1 MGGFGGVFL
10 GGLAGGFSNGY
21 SMGRRIKGDMDQN
34 ELAKESDRL
43 NKKMED
49 STTYKADQ
57 QGQGALAMPD
67 QQTAEN
73 YAAYNN
79 TIAAEDEATFGGG
92 LSSAPK
98 TSVKKEQSYTRADY
112 YADMGR
118 KASGL
123 GFYDRADRYQQR
135 AEQME
140 DRQFNRERTIAADQR
155 ATESH
160 SMNMEKG
167 QIDLDRAKAEEE
179 GRKRME
185 TFNTTL
191 AGEYEAASK
200 AGKPLS
206 FSRVM
211 EIALENKLS
220 PQQIVSAY
228 AGINGIDEAETGSI
242 LAARARAARDAA
254 SGGLDNMVK
263 VYETNPLFN
272 DGITLELKRGKD
284 GKVTLLQGGNALV
297 SDVSEQHAIGYLLK
311 HVVDPYSAIEFDMS
325 VRSNM
330 LKDRKTQS
338 EIDENKA
345 QASNALAGASKT
357 RAETVNLKAGGG
369 DGKYKVEANE
379 VSSALGKPAMDERG
393 RPITDDYG
401 MQKFIRDPAE
411 EDRFYKWMN
420 AQGLTDTNKAL
431 AMWKGG
437 AGDANK
443 PSAPAPNPNRK
454 PLSHFAN

>member
-1 MGGFGGVFL
+1 MRLNWNNIGRGL
-10 GGLAGGFSNGY
+10 GDVADAVREKRLS
-21 SMGRRIKGDMDQN
+21 
-34 ELAKESDRL
+34 EESDRL

-123 GFYDRADRYQQR
+123 GFHDRADRYQQR

-160 SMNMEKG
+160 SMSMEKG
-167 QIDLDRAKAEEE
+167 QLDLNRAKAEEAE
-179 GRKRME
+179 RLRLE
-185 TFNTTL
+185 TFNTQL

-206 FSRVM
+206 FSRVK

-272 DGITLELKRGKD
+272 DGLKLEVKRDKSGN
-284 GKVTLLQGGNALV
+284 VTVLNGGRPIV
-297 SDVSEQHAIGYLLK
+297 EGVSEQHAMGFLMK
-311 HVVDPYSAIEFDMS
+311 HVVDPISAIEFDMS
-325 VRSNM
+325 VRSNL
-330 LKDRKTQS
+330 LKNRETESK
-338 EIDENKA
+338 IKENEA
-345 QASNALAGASKT
+345 QASSALASAART
-357 RAETVNLKAGGG
+357 RAETDIVKKGGG
-369 DGKYKVEANE
+369 QKPDDTRQNVSAAVKQVLLATGLAKQDPVGNIFLQGEDGKSNEKEIARLGAEAE
-379 VSSALGKPAMDERG
+379 KLVRQGVPPYEA
-393 RPITDDYG
+393 
-401 MQKFIRDPAE
+401 AE
-411 EDRFYKWMN
+411 QVINRR
-420 AQGLTDTNKAL
+420 A
-431 AMWKGG
+431 
-437 AGDANK
+437 
-443 PSAPAPNPNRK
+443 APAPAPAAAPKKDRP
-454 PLSHFAN
+454 PLSSFH

>member
-1 MGGFGGVFL
+1 MRLNWNNIGRGL
-10 GGLAGGFSNGY
+10 GDVADAVREKRLS
-21 SMGRRIKGDMDQN
+21 
-34 ELAKESDRL
+34 EESDRL

-79 TIAAEDEATFGGG
+79 TIAAEDEAAFGGG

-123 GFYDRADRYQQR
+123 GFYDRADRFQQR

-140 DRQFNRERTIAADQR
+140 DRQFNREHTITADQR

-160 SMNMEKG
+160 SMSMAKG
-167 QIDLDRAKAEEE
+167 QIDLNRAKAEEAE
-179 GRKRME
+179 RKRLE
-185 TFNTTL
+185 TFNTQL

-206 FSRVM
+206 FSRVK

-254 SGGLDNMVK
+254 TGGLDNMVK

-272 DGITLELKRGKD
+272 DGLTLEVKRDKAGN
-284 GKVTLLQGGNALV
+284 VTVLNGGRPIVQG
-297 SDVSEQHAIGYLLK
+297 VSEQHAMGFLMK
-311 HVVDPYSAIEFDMS
+311 HVVDPISAIEFDMN
-325 VRSNM
+325 VRSHLM
-330 LKDRKTQS
+330 KERES
-338 EIDENKA
+338 VSRIRENNA
-345 QASNALAGASKT
+345 QASNALASAART
-357 RAETVNLKAGGG
+357 RAETGVIKQAGGKPG
-369 DGKYKVEANE
+369 AGGVYKVEANE
-379 VSSALGKPAMDERG
+379 VSAALGKPAVDERG
-393 RPITDDYG
+393 RPIMDPMTG
-401 MQKFIRDPAE
+401 RQAFNRDAEE

-420 AQGLTDTNKAL
+420 ARGLTDTNKAL
-431 AMWKGG
+431 ALWLGG
-437 AGDANK
+437 ERGKN
-443 PSAPAPNPNRK
+443 APPPPVSGAK
-454 PLSHFAN
+454 QGEDGKKSFSHLW

>member
-1 MGGFGGVFL
+1 MHLNWNNIGRGL
-10 GGLAGGFSNGY
+10 GDVADAVREKRLS
-21 SMGRRIKGDMDQN
+21 
-34 ELAKESDRL
+34 EESDRL

-79 TIAAEDEATFGGG
+79 DIAAQDEATFGGG

-160 SMNMEKG
+160 SMQMEKG

-206 FSRVM
+206 FSRVK

-272 DGITLELKRGKD
+272 DGLKLEVKRDKSGN
-284 GKVTLLQGGNALV
+284 VTVLNGGRPIV
-297 SDVSEQHAIGYLLK
+297 EGVSEQHAMGFLMK
-311 HVVDPYSAIEFDMS
+311 HVVDPISAIEFDMN
-325 VRSNM
+325 VRSHL
-330 LKDRKTQS
+330 LKERETKS
-338 EIDENKA
+338 KINENNA
-345 QASNALAGASKT
+345 QASNALASAART
-357 RAETVNLKAGGG
+357 RAETDVIKRTGGKPG
-369 DGKYKVEANE
+369 SGSGYKVEANE
-379 VSSALGKPAMDERG
+379 VSAALGKPAVDERG
-393 RPITDDYG
+393 RPIMDPMTG
-401 MQKFIRDPAE
+401 RQAFNRDTEE

-431 AMWKGG
+431 ALWKGG
-437 AGDANK
+437 AREEGQPAQ
-443 PSAPAPNPNRK
+443 PAPNPNRR
-454 PLSHFAN
+454 PLSHFAQ